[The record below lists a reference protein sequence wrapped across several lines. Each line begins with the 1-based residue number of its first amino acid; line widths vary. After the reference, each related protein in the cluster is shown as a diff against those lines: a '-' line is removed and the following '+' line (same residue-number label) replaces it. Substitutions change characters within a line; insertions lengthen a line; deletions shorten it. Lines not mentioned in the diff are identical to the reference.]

1 MDGPQPIG
9 EINVLL
15 QQIELEEMTM
25 MEVSDD
31 ALEATVRVFTG
42 VGAGDDM
49 CTSGAAG
56 SCGGV

>member
-1 MDGPQPIG
+1 MSEQM
-9 EINVLL
+9 
-15 QQIELEEMTM
+15 IELEEVTM
-25 MEVSDD
+25 VQVSDD

-42 VGAGDDM
+42 VGGGDDM

>member
-1 MDGPQPIG
+1 M
-9 EINVLL
+9 LL
-15 QQIELEEMTM
+15 QQIELEEMTV